1 MCGAVFKCRDA
12 ADRPVLRPALRRGGH
27 DAKVSQERIAATVQE
42 DVRGFDILVD
52 DAVLVGGVEMV
63 NGQATTRTASD
74 WEGRTCAM

>member
-1 MCGAVFKCRDA
+1 MCVTVLRYRDA
-12 ADRPVLRPALRRGGH
+12 TGRSVLRPALRRGGH
-27 DAKVSQERIAATVQE
+27 NAKVSQERIAATVQE